1 MRARADLSLA
11 VLFGMMTML
20 ATFSRA
26 AHAQH
31 PNTARL
37 EARLPTTVRGPVV
50 ALADSAER
58 AGLPRAPLIDK
69 ALEGVSKGANA
80 QRILAAVRV
89 VATNLGAAR
98 QALGD
103 KAPADEVTA
112 GAAAL
117 RSGVASNELVHMR
130 KALPGRTLT
139 VPLSVLSALVVQGI
153 SVSDASQV
161 VVAQAKHDNDERLL
175 AVGQDAVR
183 RLAAGVPPQT
193 VVQAF
198 GASLTDPTLFPLGSS
213 TEGKALLLSGGHSK
227 APKVKP

>member
-1 MRARADLSLA
+1 MRAYTGIPLGM
-11 VLFGMMTML
+11 VFGMMMMFAVSKTVN
-20 ATFSRA
+20 
-26 AHAQH
+26 AQH
-31 PNTARL
+31 TTTVRL
-37 EARLPTTVRGPVV
+37 EAKLPATVRGSVV

-69 ALEGVSKGANA
+69 ALEGVSKGANE
-80 QRILAAVRV
+80 QRILVAVRV
-89 VATNLGAAR
+89 VAANLGTAR

-117 RSGVASNELVHMR
+117 RSGVASNELIHMR
-130 KALPGRTLT
+130 KALPGRPLT

-153 SVSDASQV
+153 SVRDASQV

-183 RLAAGVPPQT
+183 RLASGVPPQT
-193 VVQAF
+193 VVQTFGTSLAGLPV
-198 GASLTDPTLFPLGSS
+198 GASGGET
-213 TEGKALLLSGGHSK
+213 LLLSGSHSPV
-227 APKVKP
+227 PKIKP